1 MSIYRYFF
9 GLFLMSIFLIVA
21 SCTKNEEEIIPN
33 NVAPPDS
40 TISNLAIEG
49 YINKVYISVLGREPD
64 SSEYTNAW
72 SILSPAN
79 ASSNSRTFFLD
90 NVFVKPEYYTRMY
103 DLARADYLNNV
114 DTLDI
119 TDRITLYESLLL
131 DSTYYLLWD
140 IIEYEKERAEKLQ
153 EIPGDL
159 LSGLIDIKEVQKRCS
174 NNYFFDQ
181 LNMGSLNFVVAVF
194 QNIIRRYPTMS
205 ELNASIEMVDGTT
218 SILFFEVGSSK
229 VDFLDIFF
237 DSSDYYEGQVR
248 DLYLRYLLREPN
260 TAEMSAASIK
270 YKNSDDYKQL
280 QKDILILDEYMGI

>member
-1 MSIYRYFF
+1 
-9 GLFLMSIFLIVA
+9 
-21 SCTKNEEEIIPN
+21 N

-64 SSEYTNAW
+64 SSEYAGAW
-72 SILSPAN
+72 NVLNPAN
-79 ASSNSRTFFLD
+79 ASPSSRTIFLD
-90 NVFVKPEYYTRMY
+90 NVFIKPEYNNRIY

-119 TDRITLYESLLL
+119 IGQIALYQSLLL
-131 DSTYYLLWD
+131 DSSYYLLWD

-153 EIPGDL
+153 EIPADL

-174 NNYFFDQ
+174 DNYVFDD

-229 VDFLDIFF
+229 DDFLDIFF

-260 TAEMSAASIK
+260 TVEMSAASIK

-280 QKDILILDEYMGI
+280 HKDILILDEYMGI